1 VVAVVKSSM
10 KVQGHIT
17 GWVQALDLQGNLL
30 VCTFGLQGSLL
41 VCRVALVY
49 RVASFTGVLRS
60 GGSHQC
66 YYTIK

>member
-1 VVAVVKSSM
+1 MVAVVKSSM

-17 GWVQALDLQGNLL
+17 GWVQALDLRGNLL

-49 RVASFTGVLRS
+49 RVASFAGVLRS

>member
-17 GWVQALDLQGNLL
+17 GWVQALDLRGNL
-30 VCTFGLQGSLL
+30 CTFGLQGSLL

-49 RVASFTGVLRS
+49 RVASLAGVLRS